1 MARINQF
8 EALLDD
14 LHRESV
20 AKGYSREKVVRPTI
34 TKSMTLHEVM
44 AKAGI
49 DADKVRP
56 FSGKPATIREK
67 GVRIGDN
74 VTIKGKQVMTDKPV
88 PVAESKEHTALRG
101 ARLLSEMKAHAV
113 GKDLNGPVTEQQLK
127 ACHALARAGEMSQ
140 EEVADVEK
148 AMTDGRALPLYI
160 IKKFGSGNT

>member
-20 AKGYSREKVVRPTI
+20 AKGYARNKVVRPTI
-34 TKSMTLHEVM
+34 AKSMTLHEVM

-49 DADKVRP
+49 DADKVKP
-56 FSGKPATIREK
+56 FTGKPATTREK
-67 GVRIGDN
+67 GVRVGEH
-74 VTIKGKQVMTDKPV
+74 VMVKGKAAMTDKPALA
-88 PVAESKEHTALRG
+88 AEPREHTALRI
-101 ARLLSEMKAHAV
+101 ARLIGEMKQHAQ
-113 GKDLNGPVTEQQLK
+113 GHDLNGPVTPEQLA

-148 AMTDGRALPLYI
+148 ALSDKRALPLYLL
-160 IKKFGSGNT
+160 KKLGSGNT